1 MRTQA
6 EFRELLRESGLRAT
20 GPRVAVLEVL
30 ERHER
35 PLTHGEV
42 ADALDETGFDRATL
56 YRNLVD
62 MTETGL
68 LRRSD
73 YGDHVWRFELTAR
86 ESEHQKDGHP
96 HFICKACG
104 TVECLPMDAVA
115 IHATRKSPKAVR
127 RRARSLVSGVQVEL
141 RGLCDACE

>member
-1 MRTQA
+1 MRTPA
-6 EFRELLRESGLRAT
+6 EYRELLRESGLRAT

-30 ERHER
+30 ERHKR

-42 ADALDETGFDRATL
+42 ADELGDSGFDRATL

-68 LRRSD
+68 LHRTD
-73 YGDHVWRFELTAR
+73 YGDHVWRFELTPA
-86 ESEHQKDGHP
+86 EGAHANDGHP
-96 HFICKACG
+96 HFICKSCG

-115 IHATRKSPKAVR
+115 ILVTRKSPKAVR
-127 RRARSLVSGVQVEL
+127 RRGVQVEL
-141 RGLCDACE
+141 RG